1 MNTGGPSL
9 THFHY
14 LGSHNRSFCLMYVQ
28 VGILR
33 ISRGP
38 PTVPLTQILC
48 NAVSFN
54 SKNPRKTGTLCNG
67 WKKIMTEN
75 VALYL

>member
-48 NAVSFN
+48 NAVSFKRGPFVMGGKK
-54 SKNPRKTGTLCNG
+54 SAFL
-67 WKKIMTEN
+67 KKIN
-75 VALYL
+75 